1 MGCGGCERKVYNQH
15 LKLKSFLQHLEL
27 NYQASQPQTLENFL
41 EPNPTTS
48 SFKERLSQSK
58 LSTHFLCL
66 LVYSRIKHYSI
77 KLSSKGVECVSVCVS
92 RVKWTKV
99 RSSFRGRP
107 PKINWRP
114 KRSVRLDRVW
124 IVLGFFT
131 ARCIDFNNC
140 TSQ

>member
-1 MGCGGCERKVYNQH
+1 MKEKFTTNILNSNHFYNILNSITRQFNHKLWRTSLNSFFQRVSTLVLPKFVTRFQILSCG
-15 LKLKSFLQHLEL
+15 L
-27 NYQASQPQTLENFL
+27 
-41 EPNPTTS
+41 
-48 SFKERLSQSK
+48 
-58 LSTHFLCL
+58 LCL
-66 LVYSRIKHYSI
+66 LVYSRI

-99 RSSFRGRP
+99 RSSLRGRP